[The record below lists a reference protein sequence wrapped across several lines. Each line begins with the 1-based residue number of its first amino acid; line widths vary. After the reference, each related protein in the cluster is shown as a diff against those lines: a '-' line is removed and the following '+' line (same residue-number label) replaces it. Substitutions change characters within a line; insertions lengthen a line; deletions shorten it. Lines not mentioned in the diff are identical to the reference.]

1 MNNNYNAC
9 LVLTLPA
16 LREENTSYNFSV
28 IYYPTLFLI
37 APEKEN
43 EEKISFLP
51 IGSASFQLSLSAS
64 TPEEITQKN

>member
-1 MNNNYNAC
+1 MNNYNVC
-9 LVLTLPA
+9 CVLTLPA
-16 LREENTSYNFSV
+16 LREENRTYIFP
-28 IYYPTLFLI
+28 YPTLFLI
-37 APEKEN
+37 ATEKEN

>member
-1 MNNNYNAC
+1 MNNYNVC

-16 LREENTSYNFSV
+16 LREENGTYIFS
-28 IYYPTLFLI
+28 YPTLFLI

-64 TPEEITQKN
+64 TAEEITQKN

>member
-1 MNNNYNAC
+1 MNNYNVC

-16 LREENTSYNFSV
+16 LREENRTYIFS
-28 IYYPTLFLI
+28 YPTLFLI

>member
-1 MNNNYNAC
+1 MNNYNVC

-16 LREENTSYNFSV
+16 LREENRTYIFSV
-28 IYYPTLFLI
+28 PTLFLI

>member
-1 MNNNYNAC
+1 MNNYNVC

-16 LREENTSYNFSV
+16 LTEENRTYIFS
-28 IYYPTLFLI
+28 YPTLFLI
-37 APEKEN
+37 ATEKEN